1 MASSSDDAGSLR
13 DHSTDDRIDT
23 SSEDAR
29 TISDRS
35 DRTESSAECRW
46 KTDHFHYQE
55 CSRYF
60 DCPTHTIPRRLS
72 IDRDGGL
79 RGSPHTERDTQDST
93 VDAPPSQDSS
103 RPESLSSAR
112 ARSNASTPELPQ
124 QLTTEDW
131 DAPQDT
137 AGPSGTTH
145 ERGILGE
152 EGHDEGTQSSW
163 SFAASQPSAD
173 STIRA
178 MESPGYEAA
187 RPPVPSFEAPLPLS
201 PPLRGSRGSSGNP
214 PGYHGHALPPV
225 PRQRGY
231 GASRRPSDA
240 GLPRWVP
247 DAEVTYCPIC
257 QTQFSFFVRK
267 HHCR

>member
-13 DHSTDDRIDT
+13 DHSTDDRVDT
-23 SSEDAR
+23 SSEDGR
-29 TISDRS
+29 TISDGS
-35 DRTESSAECRW
+35 DGTGSLTECRW
-46 KTDHFHYQE
+46 KTDEFYDQE

-60 DCPTHTIPRRLS
+60 DCPTHTIARRLS
-72 IDRDGGL
+72 IGFDGESA
-79 RGSPHTERDTQDST
+79 GSPRIERNTRVSMDDG
-93 VDAPPSQDSS
+93 PPSQESS

-112 ARSNASTPELPQ
+112 AGSNASTPELPQ
-124 QLTTEDW
+124 QLTTENWDSTQETGGPTEAAHER
-131 DAPQDT
+131 DAP
-137 AGPSGTTH
+137 GT
-145 ERGILGE
+145 EVQ
-152 EGHDEGTQSSW
+152 DEGTQSSW
-163 SFAASQPSAD
+163 SFATSQHSAD

-178 MESPGYEAA
+178 MNSP
-187 RPPVPSFEAPLPLS
+187 PLPSFEAPLP
-201 PPLRGSRGSSGNP
+201 PRPTSRTQRMSSGNS
-214 PGYHGHALPPV
+214 PGYHGHALPPT
-225 PRQRGY
+225 PRPRGH

>member
-35 DRTESSAECRW
+35 DRSDSSAECRW
-46 KTDHFHYQE
+46 KTDEFHSQE

-72 IDRDGGL
+72 MERDREST
-79 RGSPHTERDTQDST
+79 GSPHTEENTQEST
-93 VDAPPSQDSS
+93 ADAPTSRDSS
-103 RPESLSSAR
+103 RPESLSSER
-112 ARSNASTPELPQ
+112 ETSNESTPELPQ
-124 QLTTEDW
+124 QLNTDNW
-131 DAPQDT
+131 DARQGA
-137 AGPSGTTH
+137 AGPSGTTAA
-145 ERGILGE
+145 EDQDANTE
-152 EGHDEGTQSSW
+152 SSW
-163 SFAASQPSAD
+163 SFATPQSSAD

-178 MESPGYEAA
+178 MASSGYGTA
-187 RPPVPSFEAPLPLS
+187 RPPVPSFEAPLPAS
-201 PPLRGSRGSSGNP
+201 PPSGSQRRLSETP
-214 PGYHGHALPPV
+214 PSYHGHALPPI
-225 PRQRGY
+225 PRQRGH
-231 GASRRPSDA
+231 GASRRSSEA